1 MLTISIAKS
10 YTWEMGHA
18 LANHDGKCYHPHG
31 HNYRLEVEVSG
42 EVGEESGMVLDFAQ
56 LDDLMEPLIADN
68 FDHKFLMN
76 DTDERHHGGNLH
88 PDFDVTTHPFEPTAE
103 NLAVRVWLQIEDFQ
117 RSAHAFEG
125 VTLERVTIWETDRAS
140 ATIRR
145 S

>member
-1 MLTISIAKS
+1 
-10 YTWEMGHA
+10 
-18 LANHDGKCYHPHG
+18 
-31 HNYRLEVEVSG
+31 
-42 EVGEESGMVLDFAQ
+42 MVLDFAQ

-68 FDHKFLMN
+68 FDNKFLMN
-76 DTDERHHGGNLH
+76 DSDERHHGGNLH
-88 PDFDVTTHPFEPTAE
+88 PDFDVTTYSGEPTAE